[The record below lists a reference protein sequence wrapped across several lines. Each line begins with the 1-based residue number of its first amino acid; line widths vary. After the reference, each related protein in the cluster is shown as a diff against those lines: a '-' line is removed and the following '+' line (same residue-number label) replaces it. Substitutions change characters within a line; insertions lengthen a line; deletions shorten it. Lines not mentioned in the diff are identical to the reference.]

1 MGDAPPLDEDA
12 PDEALLAEDG
22 RSSPTSVGR
31 VRKRAQIGAQLARG
45 WERGATPLR
54 RRLARSCCCLQ
65 TRSGS
70 TSARLRGWGGETML
84 AGTRIPHNPHV
95 RAHHAAIP
103 PHSQAPSPSD
113 AATPSG
119 GLADD
124 ERDEAAAP
132 PGWPARASRWPV
144 QRGGT
149 GSPILARAL
158 ADARRSRE
166 RAKCG
171 KMGLFANPSRRPHVG
186 TSRIDDSPPAPACAP
201 RNSSDIFAR
210 SPLRGVGLPS
220 VRRDPVP
227 VLGRLADRLAV
238 PLLRHC
244 VVLPRAP
251 LPGVEGCWAGEAAA
265 HTAESLLPA
274 ASGGVFVQP

>member
-1 MGDAPPLDEDA
+1 
-12 PDEALLAEDG
+12 
-22 RSSPTSVGR
+22 
-31 VRKRAQIGAQLARG
+31 
-45 WERGATPLR
+45 
-54 RRLARSCCCLQ
+54 
-65 TRSGS
+65 
-70 TSARLRGWGGETML
+70 ML
-84 AGTRIPHNPHV
+84 AGTRIPHHPHV

-166 RAKCG
+166 WAKCG
-171 KMGLFANPSRRPHVG
+171 KIALFADPSRRLHVG

-201 RNSSDIFAR
+201 CNSIQNRYLVRLLNR
-210 SPLRGVGLPS
+210 SWRGATAILHLCS
-220 VRRDPVP
+220 TTSYIVRRRRTRSSNREAGRIHALPDCPVG
-227 VLGRLADRLAV
+227 GR
-238 PLLRHC
+238 PL
-244 VVLPRAP
+244 V
-251 LPGVEGCWAGEAAA
+251 
-265 HTAESLLPA
+265 
-274 ASGGVFVQP
+274 

>member
-45 WERGATPLR
+45 WERGVAPLR
-54 RRLARSCCCLQ
+54 RRLARSCCCPQ

-70 TSARLRGWGGETML
+70 TSARLRGWGGETRL
-84 AGTRIPHNPHV
+84 ADTRIPHHPHV

-149 GSPILARAL
+149 GSPILAGAL
-158 ADARRSRE
+158 ADARRSRQ
-166 RAKCG
+166 RANLRQN
-171 KMGLFANPSRRPHVG
+171 GLFAPVSIKN
-186 TSRIDDSPPAPACAP
+186 TAP
-201 RNSSDIFAR
+201 R
-210 SPLRGVGLPS
+210 
-220 VRRDPVP
+220 
-227 VLGRLADRLAV
+227 
-238 PLLRHC
+238 
-244 VVLPRAP
+244 RAYDE
-251 LPGVEGCWAGEAAA
+251 L
-265 HTAESLLPA
+265 
-274 ASGGVFVQP
+274 

>member
-1 MGDAPPLDEDA
+1 MVDPH
-12 PDEALLAEDG
+12 LLASGVCEKERKSELNSRAAG
-22 RSSPTSVGR
+22 KGVWHFSEGASRGAAAAP
-31 VRKRAQIGAQLARG
+31 KRARAARRRACGVGEVKLCLLARAS
-45 WERGATPLR
+45 RTD
-54 RRLARSCCCLQ
+54 
-65 TRSGS
+65 
-70 TSARLRGWGGETML
+70 
-84 AGTRIPHNPHV
+84 HHPHV

-171 KMGLFANPSRRPHVG
+171 KIALFAKPSRRLHVG
-186 TSRIDDSPPAPACAP
+186 TRRIDDSPPAPACAP
-201 RNSSDIFAR
+201 RNSIQNRYLVRPLNR
-210 SPLRGVGLPS
+210 SWRGATAILHLCATTLNTVQ
-220 VRRDPVP
+220 RR
-227 VLGRLADRLAV
+227 
-238 PLLRHC
+238 
-244 VVLPRAP
+244 
-251 LPGVEGCWAGEAAA
+251 
-265 HTAESLLPA
+265 
-274 ASGGVFVQP
+274 

>member
-1 MGDAPPLDEDA
+1 MVDPH
-12 PDEALLAEDG
+12 LLVSGVCEKE
-22 RSSPTSVGR
+22 
-31 VRKRAQIGAQLARG
+31 RKSELNSRAAGKGVWHFSEGAS
-45 WERGATPLR
+45 RGAAAAP
-54 RRLARSCCCLQ
+54 Q

-84 AGTRIPHNPHV
+84 AGTRIPHHPHV

-171 KMGLFANPSRRPHVG
+171 KIALFAKLHGDFTSERVGSTTRRLHQRVRLAILY
-186 TSRIDDSPPAPACAP
+186 RIDT
-201 RNSSDIFAR
+201 
-210 SPLRGVGLPS
+210 
-220 VRRDPVP
+220 
-227 VLGRLADRLAV
+227 
-238 PLLRHC
+238 
-244 VVLPRAP
+244 
-251 LPGVEGCWAGEAAA
+251 WY
-265 HTAESLLPA
+265 
-274 ASGGVFVQP
+274 VF

>member
-45 WERGATPLR
+45 WERGVAPLR

-171 KMGLFANPSRRPHVG
+171 KNGPVLPCLQTFTATSRRNESDRRLAACTSVCASQFYTESTLG
-186 TSRIDDSPPAPACAP
+186 TSSQSLVERSYGH
-201 RNSSDIFAR
+201 
-210 SPLRGVGLPS
+210 SPLVF
-220 VRRDPVP
+220 D
-227 VLGRLADRLAV
+227 D
-238 PLLRHC
+238 
-244 VVLPRAP
+244 
-251 LPGVEGCWAGEAAA
+251 VEQCSTSSNTIE
-265 HTAESLLPA
+265 
-274 ASGGVFVQP
+274 

>member
-1 MGDAPPLDEDA
+1 
-12 PDEALLAEDG
+12 
-22 RSSPTSVGR
+22 
-31 VRKRAQIGAQLARG
+31 
-45 WERGATPLR
+45 
-54 RRLARSCCCLQ
+54 
-65 TRSGS
+65 
-70 TSARLRGWGGETML
+70 ML
-84 AGTRIPHNPHV
+84 AGTRIPLHPHV

-132 PGWPARASRWPV
+132 PEWPARASRWPV

-171 KMGLFANPSRRPHVG
+171 KMAL
-186 TSRIDDSPPAPACAP
+186 
-201 RNSSDIFAR
+201 
-210 SPLRGVGLPS
+210 LPTLHG
-220 VRRDPVP
+220 DF
-227 VLGRLADRLAV
+227 
-238 PLLRHC
+238 
-244 VVLPRAP
+244 
-251 LPGVEGCWAGEAAA
+251 
-265 HTAESLLPA
+265 TAERVGSIDTWYVLSIARGEELRPF
-274 ASGGVFVQP
+274 SPYV

>member
-31 VRKRAQIGAQLARG
+31 VRIRAQIGAQLARG

-84 AGTRIPHNPHV
+84 ADTRIPHHPHV

-158 ADARRSRE
+158 ADARRSRQRANLRENFRIPERSSGIRE
-166 RAKCG
+166 RAQ
-171 KMGLFANPSRRPHVG
+171 
-186 TSRIDDSPPAPACAP
+186 PAPEGPPPEA
-201 RNSSDIFAR
+201 AR
-210 SPLRGVGLPS
+210 S
-220 VRRDPVP
+220 
-227 VLGRLADRLAV
+227 
-238 PLLRHC
+238 
-244 VVLPRAP
+244 
-251 LPGVEGCWAGEAAA
+251 
-265 HTAESLLPA
+265 A
-274 ASGGVFVQP
+274 ASGGGSGGRRQPAQPAPEAFRKGENWVRRGPLLGDIRTGHRV

>member
-12 PDEALLAEDG
+12 PDEALLVEDG

-45 WERGATPLR
+45 WERGVAPLR

-84 AGTRIPHNPHV
+84 AGTRIPHHPHV

-144 QRGGT
+144 QRGGV

-166 RAKCG
+166 KAKCG
-171 KMGLFANPSRRPHVG
+171 KSPCFYIAQKLGYTTPSMLGQGGRLEESAAPRGGIPPVPRNRPVFPPFTATSRRNESDRRLAACTSVCALQFYTESILG
-186 TSRIDDSPPAPACAP
+186 TSSQSLVERSYGH
-201 RNSSDIFAR
+201 
-210 SPLRGVGLPS
+210 SPLVCND
-220 VRRDPVP
+220 VE
-227 VLGRLADRLAV
+227 
-238 PLLRHC
+238 HC
-244 VVLPRAP
+244 S
-251 LPGVEGCWAGEAAA
+251 
-265 HTAESLLPA
+265 TSLNTIE
-274 ASGGVFVQP
+274 